1 MSEMK
6 LIIERWDNYL
16 EEQFQACDTPFKV
29 GDLLLATDIVK
40 YLEDQEALNKK
51 QQQIANSKFRQYADR
66 AKKLAVP
73 LAKLGFAA
81 TVTASPAAVAAVGA
95 GAVTATTYG
104 IMADDAADVLGQIF
118 VLGSNNEENNAY
130 RDFLET
136 FCVDQQTLDLI
147 EDKYQKQ
154 YIEQAGI
161 VEELKTYFEN
171 ASPESPLPD
180 ITAHLVNWLNTK
192 SAYKD
197 SDDTSIQTK
206 AE

>member
-1 MSEMK
+1 
-6 LIIERWDNYL
+6 
-16 EEQFQACDTPFKV
+16 
-29 GDLLLATDIVK
+29 
-40 YLEDQEALNKK
+40 
-51 QQQIANSKFRQYADR
+51 
-66 AKKLAVP
+66 
-73 LAKLGFAA
+73 
-81 TVTASPAAVAAVGA
+81 
-95 GAVTATTYG
+95 
-104 IMADDAADVLGQIF
+104 MADDAAGVLGQIF

-130 RDFLET
+130 REFLET

-161 VEELKTYFEN
+161 VEELKRYFESAN
-171 ASPESPLPD
+171 PESPLPD
-180 ITAHLVNWLNTK
+180 ITAHLVNWLNTR

>member
-6 LIIERWDNYL
+6 LITERWNGYL
-16 EEQFQACDTPFKV
+16 KEQFEACDTPFKV

-40 YLEDQEALNKK
+40 YLDNQEALNKRE
-51 QQQIANSKFRQYADR
+51 QQIANSKLRQYAER
-66 AKKLAVP
+66 AKQLAVP
-73 LAKLGFAA
+73 LAKVGFALGTA
-81 TVTASPAAVAAVGA
+81 VASPATAATAAAVAG
-95 GAVTATTYG
+95 TTYA
-104 IMADDAADVLGQIF
+104 IMADDAAGVLGQVF

-130 RDFLET
+130 REFLET

-161 VEELKTYFEN
+161 VEELKRYFVN
-171 ASPESPLPD
+171 ANPESPLPD
-180 ITAHLVNWLNTK
+180 ITAHLVDWLNTQ
-192 SAYKD
+192 SDYKD

-206 AE
+206 A